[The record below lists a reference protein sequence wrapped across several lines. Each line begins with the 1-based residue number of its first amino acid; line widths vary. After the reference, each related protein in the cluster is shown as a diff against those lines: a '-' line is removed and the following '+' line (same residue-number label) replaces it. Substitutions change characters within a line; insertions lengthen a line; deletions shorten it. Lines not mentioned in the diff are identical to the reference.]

1 MKKGDTVT
9 ANIPLRLRMVLELL
23 ETTIGPLLA
32 ASLAPQFIGMG
43 LMPICL
49 GYVLSS
55 RGEKCEPVVGIH
67 GDRPG

>member
-1 MKKGDTVT
+1 
-9 ANIPLRLRMVLELL
+9 MVLELL

-43 LMPICL
+43 LMPICF

-55 RGEKCEPVVGIH
+55 GGEECESVGCIQRN
-67 GDRPG
+67 RPE